1 MVPYTPSAQYCS
13 ASCMYTP
20 LVPAVISVFCVYVRE
35 NEILHSLT
43 CSLSLCHTHPLCCHT
58 PISPVN
64 QSLWKLCLRRWH
76 NGQDWSYLLSCMMGV
91 DCMHVCVGGWVLVVL
106 SPSLRVKR
114 LLPFSTLAR
123 CEGLCLLSVYSS
135 LFIFISRSF
144 SLPVLSLPESR
155 GHCWAERCC
164 VLFSCCCQLSPRPL
178 QDKAVIAPGTAA
190 LSSSSSKQICCNFIC
205 NWALNWEQI
214 EAALCSSGKG
224 EGSELGV
231 VEEAGE
237 MIPGSFMSGKVGL
250 LSGREP
256 RQGSYF

>member
-1 MVPYTPSAQYCS
+1 MQP
-13 ASCMYTP
+13 
-20 LVPAVISVFCVYVRE
+20 F
-35 NEILHSLT
+35 
-43 CSLSLCHTHPLCCHT
+43 SLSHTPTLLSHTHVTSESVALEALPEALAQWTGLELPPVLHDGCC
-58 PISPVN
+58 
-64 QSLWKLCLRRWH
+64 LYAC
-76 NGQDWSYLLSCMMGV
+76 
-91 DCMHVCVGGWVLVVL
+91 VCVCGWVLVVL

-224 EGSELGV
+224 EGRELGV

-237 MIPGSFMSGKVGL
+237 MILGSFMSGKVGL